1 MPSNPELTIL
11 GGGPAGLAVAY
22 YAQAAGLDFRLLE
35 RASQIGGHC
44 RTLEFSG
51 HRYDT
56 GAHRFHDRDP
66 EVTADVRALL
76 GEELVTVE
84 APSQI
89 CHRGRRMDFPPSPAG
104 WWRAAGPADAAR
116 TVAEVLRGRLFPR
129 RELSFEDYV
138 LNRYGRTL
146 GGPLLLDYSEKLWG
160 LPADQLAPDVA
171 TRRLAGLTLAALA
184 IELFWP
190 ARKSLHLDGAFLYP
204 RSGYGA
210 IVGAL
215 ASSLSSAKL
224 LVGHPVTGL
233 ELEGDRVVAIEVDG
247 GLRFAVP
254 GRLVSTLPVT
264 LLVRLLG
271 EALPKEA
278 RQAASGLRFRQVRLV
293 FLRLAVESVS
303 SNATFYLPERRYAVS
318 RVAEPRNRSADLA
331 PAGETA
337 LVAEVACG
345 AGDDLATL
353 DDAALARRVVAELE
367 EAGLIEARWVV
378 DWRHHRLDH
387 AYPVYSLDYR
397 ERLSSVDAAL
407 ARFTN
412 LDRLGRGGRFWYSH
426 LHDQLRAARDYV
438 GSFSSV
444 AGSGATP
451 RPHPSIPAHMRRSAR
466 KLQ

>member
-22 YAQAAGLDFRLLE
+22 YAQAAGLDFRLFE
-35 RASQIGGHC
+35 KAQQVGGHC
-44 RTLEFSG
+44 RTLEFAG

-76 GEELVTVE
+76 GEELQTVE

-89 CHRGRRMDFPPSPAG
+89 CHRGRRIDFPPSPAG
-104 WWRAAGPADAAR
+104 WLRAAGPADAAR
-116 TVAEVLRGRLFPR
+116 TAVEVLRGRLLPR
-129 RELSFEDYV
+129 RERSFEDHV

-160 LPADQLAPDVA
+160 LPAHQLAPDVA
-171 TRRLAGLTLAALA
+171 TRRLSGLTLAALA
-184 IELFWP
+184 IELLWP
-190 ARKSLHLDGAFLYP
+190 ARKSRHLDGSFLYP

-210 IVGAL
+210 IVEALAGAL
-215 ASSLSSAKL
+215 PSAKL
-224 LVGHPVTGL
+224 LLGSPVAGL
-233 ELEGDRVVAIEVDG
+233 ELEGDRVVAIQVEG
-247 GLRFAVP
+247 GGRFAVP

-271 EALPKEA
+271 EALPDAA
-278 RQAASGLRFRQVRLV
+278 RQAASGLRFRQVRLI

-303 SNATFYLPERRYAVS
+303 RNATLYLPDRRYAVS

-337 LVAEVACG
+337 LVAEVACS
-345 AGDDLATL
+345 AGDELAAL
-353 DDAALARRVVAELE
+353 DDDALARRVVAELE
-367 EAGLIEARWVV
+367 EAGLIEARWVLA
-378 DWRHHRLDH
+378 WRHNRLDH
-387 AYPVYSLDYR
+387 AYPVYALDYR
-397 ERLSSVDAAL
+397 ERLAAVGTAL

-412 LDRLGRGGRFWYSH
+412 LDWLGRGGRFWYSH
-426 LHDQLRAARDYV
+426 LHDQLRAARDYLR
-438 GSFSSV
+438 SFASDC
-444 AGSGATP
+444 ASGATR
-451 RPHPSIPAHMRRSAR
+451 RPSPSMPAHIRRSAR